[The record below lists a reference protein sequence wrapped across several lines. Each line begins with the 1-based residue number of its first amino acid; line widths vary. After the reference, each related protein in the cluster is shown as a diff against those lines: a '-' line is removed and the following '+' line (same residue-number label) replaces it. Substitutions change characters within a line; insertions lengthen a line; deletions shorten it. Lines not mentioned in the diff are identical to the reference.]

1 MFKPCLY
8 SPTVA
13 FNLYKSPV
21 EPRFY
26 RRRNKG
32 SVESSRP
39 FICYYE
45 NTLSCLLRGSG
56 LR

>member
-26 RRRNKG
+26 RRRNKVQW
-32 SVESSRP
+32 SPADLLSATMR
-39 FICYYE
+39 
-45 NTLSCLLRGSG
+45 TLYLAS
-56 LR
+56 

>member
-32 SVESSRP
+32 SVESS
-39 FICYYE
+39 
-45 NTLSCLLRGSG
+45 
-56 LR
+56 